1 MVETPFNPEETP
13 EGSGQATAG
22 EVAMSTAEAA
32 VAEPAVA
39 EPAAAEPA
47 AQTAPITGI
56 EEPETVEAAGL
67 APVPQL
73 AEPVPA
79 PPEPAP
85 SEPAA
90 AAAVPSIASVLEVP
104 PLEPAG
110 EAGGGGE
117 WELLVS
123 KLQTRF
129 EQLDLAGQWDRIRG
143 PLKGIAILVVVLIAL
158 RTYAAVV
165 GTIDSIPLVSGLLEL
180 VGVVAFTRF
189 AWDNLLRNGERQKLL
204 SDWQRRWSD
213 FSGKN

>member
-13 EGSGQATAG
+13 DGSGQAIAG
-22 EVAMSTAEAA
+22 EVAVSTAEPVAEAA
-32 VAEPAVA
+32 VAEAAV
-39 EPAAAEPA
+39 AEPA

-110 EAGGGGE
+110 EAGGGE
-117 WELLVS
+117 WELLVD
-123 KLQTRF
+123 KLQTWF